1 MSCIKCKK
9 PAKIDLKHLGGPL
22 CYSCFAEVIEK
33 RVRKSLREQDWLK
46 PGQKVVFI
54 DNSTLKAAV
63 AKYLLKSIFKG
74 QPFDIDFKKA
84 SISYVE
90 KAAKGYDRIII
101 PWSMDDETEQFLACL
116 LDNKRLPKE
125 KYVKLLVNLSDEE
138 ILLFAK
144 IKKLEGKIK
153 KKSKLGSMLDELE
166 KRYPGSKFGFLRSMS
181 R

>member
-1 MSCIKCKK
+1 MPCIKCKK
-9 PAKIDLKHLGGPL
+9 PEKVDLKHLGGPL

-54 DNSTLKAAV
+54 DDSTLKAAV

-84 SISYVE
+84 SISSVE
-90 KAAKGYDRIII
+90 KAAKGYDRIIL
-101 PWSMDDETEQFLACL
+101 PWSMDDETEQFLAAL
-116 LDNKRLPKE
+116 MDNKKLPKA
-125 KYVKLLVNLSDEE
+125 KYIKLLVTLLDEE
-138 ILLFAK
+138 IILFAR
-144 IKKLEGKIK
+144 IKKLEGRIK
-153 KKSKLGSMLDELE
+153 KKSKLSRMLDDLE
-166 KRYPGSKFGFLRSMS
+166 KRYPGSKFGLLRSFS